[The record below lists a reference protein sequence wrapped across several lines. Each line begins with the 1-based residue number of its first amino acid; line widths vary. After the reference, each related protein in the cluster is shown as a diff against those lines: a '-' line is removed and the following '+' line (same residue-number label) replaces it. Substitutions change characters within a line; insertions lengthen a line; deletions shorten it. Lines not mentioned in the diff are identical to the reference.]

1 MDNEYTQEQIDEM
14 AKKIGTLE
22 HYGMCFAWRQANTGS
37 PYFRSDLITTEGKSL
52 GDLYK
57 ERLFSHFGGFT
68 PEISKS
74 IGWD

>member
-1 MDNEYTQEQIDEM
+1 METKYTQEQIDEM

-22 HYGMCFAWRQANTGS
+22 HYGMCMAWRNANAGS
-37 PYFRSDLITTEGKSL
+37 PYFRNDLITSEGKSL
-52 GDLYK
+52 GDIYQ
-57 ERLFSHFGGFT
+57 ERLFGHFGGFT